1 MIKLMI
7 TLLFIALV
15 QISPAQS
22 RRHTSPDGTKYKL
35 VFNDN
40 FNKKKLNKHKWVYR
54 TDSKLSSTQLPEN
67 ITFGN
72 GNLYLNVK
80 KEKANGKDYTG
91 AGLISRK
98 AFGQGY
104 YEARFKIPQGSGWHT
119 SFWLMYHDG
128 TGGTGPSKTA
138 LEYDI
143 CENDS
148 HNKNGYNMTLHKWKG
163 QHKTY
168 GSKHLTTPDLS
179 AGFHVWGCEI
189 LPDKVHYY
197 FDGTLVQTINTSN
210 LPFGDVNIWLT
221 SIAAAWGNPK
231 AIDDTK
237 LPSYAVFDYVRYY
250 KRMD

>member
-1 MIKLMI
+1 MTKLTI
-7 TLLFIALV
+7 TLLFIGLMQV
-15 QISPAQS
+15 SSGQS
-22 RRHTSPDGTKYKL
+22 KIHVLPDGTKYKL
-35 VFNDN
+35 AFNDN
-40 FNKKKLNKHKWVYR
+40 FNNRKLDRHKWVYR
-54 TDSKLSSTQLPEN
+54 TDSKLSSTQLPAN
-67 ITFGN
+67 VTFRN

-91 AGLISRK
+91 AGIISRK
-98 AFGQGY
+98 AFGYGY

-148 HNKNGYNMTLHKWKG
+148 HNKNGYNMVLHKWRG

-168 GSKHLTTPDLS
+168 GSKYLKTEDLS
-179 AGFHVWGCEI
+179 ADFHVWGCEI

-197 FDGTLVQTINTSN
+197 FDGKLVQTINTSD
-210 LPFGDVNIWLT
+210 LPFGEVNIWLT
-221 SIAAAWGNPK
+221 SIAASWGNPK

-237 LPSYAVFDYVRYY
+237 LPSYAVYDYVRFY